1 MSTQRS
7 YIAENTPDWV
17 ESTSVISNPIDLA
30 LVGYVSPLPAE
41 TVAAAARYVE
51 RRCVDAP
58 AIPAALG
65 IEVTA

>member
-17 ESTSVISNPIDLA
+17 ESTSVISNPIDLT

-41 TVAAAARYVE
+41 TVAAAARYVR
-51 RRCVDAP
+51 RRCGDADLMLDM
-58 AIPAALG
+58 LG
-65 IEVTA
+65 LDVTS